1 MSLEDLTI
9 CDDVEIE
16 RRVEQ
21 IRKRREEEAEAEKNR
36 LRDLRLTWE
45 AEAVIAFE
53 NVNVMNEITDDTDL
67 FEYVSS
73 KLRSHDT
80 KFDKN
85 TFECM
90 YNPSDNCRSST
101 KLINITCNRGGGVGI
116 SCSSYHRNPR
126 VFPFN
131 HQGFKI
137 KYLVNKIKA
146 TKETSEYKERE
157 ALRKKLIEEQ
167 RILTQKALEEEQNI
181 LKEKAFQEE
190 QVRRQGV
197 IDEAN
202 TNIKN
207 IINERENTFTEL
219 QLSDWDKP
227 RQREFLLK
235 ENHGGWG
242 HYIACVGNKTFNR
255 PDFGSCNEGMNDSF
269 INYFEEG
276 KVPFCTKCPVCKIP
290 TKINYLNKC
299 YSSGW
304 GINTQNTHEFNEVY
318 CDNHYFYDSGM
329 NKHYVL
335 SADGIEMQFPPG
347 RPKLSQNTSYTCW
360 SPPGTYIQTGISG
373 VSYGR
378 TIWSKWKE
386 WDPSDPDGSNAEAEK
401 KKKEADEI
409 QKQISELQA
418 KLAAL

>member
-1 MSLEDLTI
+1 MSSEDPII

-67 FEYVSS
+67 YRYISNKGVSMKNIDS
-73 KLRSHDT
+73 KIIHSICNGSLHYPFP
-80 KFDKN
+80 FDK
-85 TFECM
+85 E
-90 YNPSDNCRSST
+90 
-101 KLINITCNRGGGVGI
+101 
-116 SCSSYHRNPR
+116 
-126 VFPFN
+126 
-131 HQGFKI
+131 GFKL
-137 KYLVNKIKA
+137 KYLINKIKA
-146 TKETSEYKERE
+146 TKERKEYKERE
-157 ALRKKLIEEQ
+157 ALRKKLIEDE
-167 RILTQKALEEEQNI
+167 RIRKEKALEEEERI

-197 IDEAN
+197 IDETNA
-202 TNIKN
+202 NIKKS
-207 IINERENTFTEL
+207 INNRENTFTEL

-227 RQREFLLK
+227 RQKEFLLK

-242 HYIACVGNKTFNR
+242 HYIACLGNKRMN
-255 PDFGSCNEGMNDSF
+255 SCYHGMNASF

-276 KVPFCTKCPVCKIP
+276 KVPFCTKCPVCNTG
-290 TKINYLNKC
+290 TKINYLNKM
-299 YSSGW
+299 YSAGW
-304 GINTQNTHEFNEVY
+304 GADTQDTHVFNEVY

-335 SADGIEMQFPPG
+335 SPDGIEMRFPPG
-347 RPKLSQNTSYTCW
+347 RPTLFQNWSYRCW
-360 SPPGTYIQTGISG
+360 NLPAKYQGSS
-373 VSYGR
+373 
-378 TIWSKWKE
+378 TIWNKWKE
-386 WDPSDPDGSNAEAEK
+386 WDPSDPDGSKAEAEK

-418 KLAAL
+418 KLSVLS